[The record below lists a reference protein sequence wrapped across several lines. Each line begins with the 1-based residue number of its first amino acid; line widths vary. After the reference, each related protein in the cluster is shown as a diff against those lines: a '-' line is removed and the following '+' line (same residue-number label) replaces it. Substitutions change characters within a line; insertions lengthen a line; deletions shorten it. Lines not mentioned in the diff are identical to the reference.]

1 MIEKQKTTMKTTMIE
16 IKTAQALF
24 LYPDFAFLNIDSK
37 NIAIL
42 KKKQK
47 NNELS
52 IFNIENIDIF
62 VQCYCRRSSVRYDKK
77 DGEWM
82 KNSMKEFRNN

>member
-1 MIEKQKTTMKTTMIE
+1 MKTTMTE

-42 KKKQK
+42 KYKYK

-52 IFNIENIDIF
+52 IFNL
-62 VQCYCRRSSVRYDKK
+62 
-77 DGEWM
+77 
-82 KNSMKEFRNN
+82 